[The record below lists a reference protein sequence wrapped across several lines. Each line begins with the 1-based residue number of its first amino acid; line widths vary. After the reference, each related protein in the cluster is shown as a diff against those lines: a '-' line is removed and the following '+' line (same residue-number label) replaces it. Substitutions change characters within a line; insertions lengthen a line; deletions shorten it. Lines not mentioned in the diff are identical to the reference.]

1 MFGYVIPCK
10 MELKLKDYERFKAY
24 YCGLCH
30 TIKYYYGNLPRAALN
45 YDMTFL
51 SILLDSLSKEKI
63 NVKKLTCVVHPLT
76 KKIIIEKN
84 NALEYA
90 SHINIALF
98 YYKLLDDVND
108 DKSIK
113 AKLGIFLMNKSK
125 SYFSKRFENINE
137 LIKDKLK
144 ALNLKEAEDNHNSLD
159 EIAHPFSELTGLL
172 IKSYPYQLDG
182 DCEELRENLYWLGYN
197 LGKWIY
203 LIDALDDLKEDMQS
217 NSFNAINISL
227 NKDNLP
233 FNNFYNSIKHRID
246 FSLLTCS
253 SQCYNAFKQLKLQ
266 KNYNIIDNILKLGL
280 VERYEKVLSKYEEE
294 TCCTK

>member
-1 MFGYVIPCK
+1 MFGYVVPCK

-30 TIKYYYGNLPRAALN
+30 TIKYHYGNLPRAALN

-51 SILLDSLSKEKI
+51 AILLDGLSKEEI
-63 NVKKLTCVVHPLT
+63 NVKKLTCILHPLA

-84 NALEYA
+84 NPLEYA
-90 SHINIALF
+90 AHINVALF
-98 YYKLLDDVND
+98 YYKLIDDIND

-113 AKLGIFLMNKSK
+113 AKLGIFLMSKSK
-125 SYFSKRFENINE
+125 SHFSKKFENINK
-137 LIKDKLK
+137 LINDKLK
-144 ALNLKEAEDNHNSLD
+144 ALNLKEYEDNNKFLD

-182 DCEELRENLYWLGYN
+182 DCGELRDNLYWLGYN

-203 LIDALDDLKEDMQS
+203 LIDALDDLEDDMLS
-217 NSFNAINISL
+217 NSFNAINTSL
-227 NKDNLP
+227 NKDNLS
-233 FNNFYNSIKHRID
+233 FNDFYDSIKDRID

-253 SQCYNAFKQLKLQ
+253 SQCYNAFLKLKLQ
-266 KNYNIIDNILKLGL
+266 KNFNIVDNILKLGL
-280 VERYEKVLSKYEEE
+280 LERYEQVLNKY
-294 TCCTK
+294 KR